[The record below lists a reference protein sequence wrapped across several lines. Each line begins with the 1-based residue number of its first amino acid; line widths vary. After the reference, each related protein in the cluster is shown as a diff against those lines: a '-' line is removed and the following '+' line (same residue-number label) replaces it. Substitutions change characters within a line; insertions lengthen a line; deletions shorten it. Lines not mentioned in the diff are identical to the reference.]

1 MIEISKLLALEIA
14 NQVTTQKTLVTRNVL
29 KTPSPTGPQ
38 PVVQLVMPLKV
49 KLLLQDLL
57 LVDAPLE
64 MMLILIIKLLIVNV
78 KLLTKDMVQKPSP

>member
-57 LVDAPLE
+57 HVDALLP
-64 MMLILIIKLLIVNV
+64 MMLILKIKLLIVDAKILN
-78 KLLTKDMVQKPSP
+78 LDMVVKPSP